1 MKQALKTAVKKG
13 VTQMSE
19 KNMEV
24 NTSPDGTEEVA
35 AEAQV
40 TKYMI
45 GVSDGLR
52 YGIDAEQVETIL
64 TDHTITHMPCVPE
77 YVRGIVNLRG
87 QIMPVIDLRLRLGK
101 PPKDDCIIMVVN
113 VESETIS
120 ILVDTVEKMVDI
132 PRSAIPPTPTQ
143 SHQKL
148 VSGMCALPDGG
159 TMLILDCDMLLHG

>member
-1 MKQALKTAVKKG
+1 
-13 VTQMSE
+13 MSE
-19 KNMEV
+19 KTMAV
-24 NTSPDGTEEVA
+24 NESLEAVNPENTA
-35 AEAQV
+35 IEAQT

-45 GVSDGLR
+45 GISDGLR

-113 VESETIS
+113 VESEAIS
-120 ILVDTVEKMVDI
+120 ILVDSVEKMVDV
-132 PRSAIPPTPTQ
+132 PKSAILPMPTQ

-148 VSGMCALPDGG
+148 VSGMCSLPEGG
-159 TMLILDCDMLLHG
+159 TLLILDCDLLLHG

>member
-1 MKQALKTAVKKG
+1 
-13 VTQMSE
+13 MSE
-19 KNMEV
+19 NTENNMAL
-24 NTSPDGTEEVA
+24 GA
-35 AEAQV
+35 AAVRTADEDLESQS
-40 TKYMI
+40 TRYMI
-45 GVSDGLR
+45 GISDGLR
-52 YGIDAEQVETIL
+52 YGIDAEKVETIL

-87 QIMPVIDLRLRLGK
+87 QILPVIDLRLRLGK

-132 PRSAIPPTPTQ
+132 PRSAILPMPTQ

-159 TMLILDCDMLLHG
+159 TMLILDCGLLLHG

>member
-1 MKQALKTAVKKG
+1 MDENTMAA
-13 VTQMSE
+13 
-19 KNMEV
+19 NMI
-24 NTSPDGTEEVA
+24 PEEGPAEESA
-35 AEAQV
+35 AEAQT

-77 YVRGIVNLRG
+77 YIRGIVNLRG

-113 VESETIS
+113 VESEAIS

-132 PRSAIPPTPTQ
+132 PKSAIHPMPTQ

-148 VSGMCALPDGG
+148 VSGMCSLPEGG
-159 TMLILDCDMLLHG
+159 TMLILDCDLLLHG